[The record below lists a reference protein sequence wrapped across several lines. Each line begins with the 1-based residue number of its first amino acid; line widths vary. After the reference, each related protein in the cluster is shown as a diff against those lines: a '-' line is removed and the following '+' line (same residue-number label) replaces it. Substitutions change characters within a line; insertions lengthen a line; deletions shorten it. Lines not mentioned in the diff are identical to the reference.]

1 MLCSLCSFLTSPLL
15 LLLLPP
21 LLYLLKKYFNG
32 PMCLLSP
39 DLSSKIAIITGSN
52 TGIGKSTALGLAKLG
67 CTIILACRD
76 TKKAELAQ
84 AEIQRKTGNKK
95 VHILA
100 LDLSDL
106 DSVRIFAKIFKE
118 KFSTLD
124 ILVNNAGVMAFYER
138 RLTKQGFEM
147 QLGTNHLGH
156 FLLTNLLL
164 ENLRK
169 SERGRVINVASLAHH
184 YAKCDFDDIK
194 SERSYGPNLAYGRSK
209 LANILFT
216 RELAKRLE
224 QEKSNIKVAALHP
237 GVVITELTR
246 NLEEK
251 FLVKA
256 AVSLGR
262 PIRYLFF
269 KDTEH
274 GAQTSLHCALVE
286 WEKLEN
292 GGYYADCKVKG
303 TSGKAKDAKLMKEV
317 WDISARAVG
326 I

>member
-1 MLCSLCSFLTSPLL
+1 MFCSLCTLLASPIF

-32 PMCLLSP
+32 PMCLLTP

-52 TGIGKSTALGLAKLG
+52 TGIGKFTALGLAKLG

-76 TKKAELAQ
+76 TKKAESAKL
-84 AEIQRKTGNKK
+84 EIQKQTGNKK
-95 VHILA
+95 IHVLA

-106 DSVRIFAKIFKE
+106 DSVRIFAKTFRE
-118 KFSTLD
+118 KFQTLD
-124 ILVNNAGVMAFYER
+124 ILINNAGVMAFYER

-147 QLGTNHLGH
+147 QFGTNHLGH

-164 ENLRK
+164 ENLKR
-169 SERGRVINVASLAHH
+169 SERGRIINVASLAHN

-194 SERSYGPNLAYGRSK
+194 SEKSYSPNSAYGRSK

-216 RELAKRLE
+216 RELAKKLE
-224 QEKSNIKVAALHP
+224 QEKSNIKVVALHP
-237 GVVITELTR
+237 GVVVTELTR

-251 FLVKA
+251 FIVRA
-256 AVSLGR
+256 AMNLGR

-274 GAQTSLHCALVE
+274 GAQTSLHCALAE
-286 WEKLEN
+286 WNKLEN
-292 GGYYADCKVKG
+292 GAYYSDCKVKA
-303 TSGKAKDAKLMKEV
+303 TSSKAKDEKLMKEV
-317 WDISARAVG
+317 WDISARAAG